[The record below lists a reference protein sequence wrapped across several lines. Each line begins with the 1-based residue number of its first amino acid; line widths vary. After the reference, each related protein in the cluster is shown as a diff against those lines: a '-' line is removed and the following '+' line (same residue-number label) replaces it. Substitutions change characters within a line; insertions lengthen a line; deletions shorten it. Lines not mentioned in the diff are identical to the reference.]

1 MPDRPIHYLTLTE
14 LTGRYR
20 DHSLSPVEVTRHLLE
35 RIQKLDPRLKSFL
48 QLTPERALKEA
59 RQAEQSWLKRVD
71 PGPLCGLPYA
81 VKDLFDVQGV
91 PTTAGTRLRNDV
103 LARSDSWAVQRLARA
118 GMVLIGKTQTVQFAY
133 GGVGINHDQGTP
145 LNPWKQRPHVPGG
158 SSSGSAVA
166 VASGLVPAALGTDT
180 GGSVRIPASLCGLV
194 GLKTTVGRVGRSGV
208 YPLSF
213 RLDSIG
219 PLTRSAEDAALVGRG
234 LQGIDPNDA
243 TTRSRPA
250 ADWLDGLKAGLAGL
264 RLGLVENVFFD
275 QADPE
280 VEATVRKAG
289 IAFRSAGALVES
301 LDLPEA
307 ARVIQNP
314 HTPLI
319 TAAEACL
326 VNAEFLERHFDEL
339 DPVVAQRLVKG
350 RQLSA
355 VDYLSTWKQWE
366 GLRVR
371 VGERLQGFD
380 ALIVPTTPI
389 PAASLEVV
397 DQTLESYYAY
407 NARYLRNT
415 FIGNV
420 LNFCAVSIPCGF
432 TRRGLPIGLMIYAR
446 PFDEGLALRLAW
458 SYQRATE
465 WHRRRPDLSWIA
477 DDSD

>member
-1 MPDRPIHYLTLTE
+1 MTDPPIHYLTISDLIR
-14 LTGRYR
+14 RYR
-20 DHSLSPVEVTRHLLE
+20 DRSLSPVEVTRHLLE
-35 RIQKLDPRLKSFL
+35 RIQKFDPRLKSFL
-48 QLTPERALKEA
+48 LLTPERALKEA
-59 RQAEQSWLKRVD
+59 RRAEQAWLKRDD
-71 PGPLCGLPYA
+71 PGPLCGVPYA

-91 PTTAGTRLRNDV
+91 PTTAGTHLRKNAV
-103 LARSDSWAVQRLARA
+103 ARSDSWAGQRLSRA
-118 GMVLIGKTQTVQFAY
+118 GMVLLGKTQTVQFAY

-145 LNPWKQRPHVPGG
+145 LNPWKRRPHVPGG

-219 PLTRSAEDAALVGRG
+219 PLTRTAEDAALIGRG
-234 LQGIDPNDA
+234 LQGIDRGDE
-243 TTRSRPA
+243 TTRQVPA
-250 ADWLDGLKAGLAGL
+250 ADWFGSLKAGLTGL
-264 RLGLVENVFFD
+264 RLGLAETVFFD

-280 VEATVRKAG
+280 VEAAVRAAG
-289 IAFRSAGALVES
+289 TILSSFGAQVES

-307 ARVIQNP
+307 AEVTQNP

-319 TAAEACL
+319 TAAEACV
-326 VNAEFLERHFDEL
+326 VNNDFLERHFEEL
-339 DPVVAQRLVKG
+339 DPVIARRMVKG
-350 RQLSA
+350 RQLLA
-355 VDYLSTWKQWE
+355 VDYLSTWKQWQSLRE
-366 GLRVR
+366 RVR
-371 VGERLQGFD
+371 QRLRNFD

-389 PAASLEVV
+389 PSAPLKVV
-397 DQTLESYYAY
+397 DQSLESYYAY

-420 LNFCAVSIPCGF
+420 LNFCALSIPCGF
-432 TRRGLPIGLMIYAR
+432 TRQGLPVGLMIYAP
-446 PFDEGLALRLAW
+446 PFKEGLALRIA
-458 SYQRATE
+458 SAYEQATD

-477 DDSD
+477 

>member
-1 MPDRPIHYLTLTE
+1 MPDPPLHFLPLSE
-14 LTGRYR
+14 LTRGYR
-20 DHSLSPVEVTRHLLE
+20 KRSLSPVEVTRYLLK
-35 RIQKLDPRLKSFL
+35 RIDQLDPRLKSFL

-59 RQAEQSWLKRVD
+59 RQAEQAWLKRDD
-71 PGPLCGLPYA
+71 PGPLCGVPYA

-91 PTTAGTRLRNDV
+91 PTTAGTRLRKNAV
-103 LARSDSWAVQRLARA
+103 ARSDSWAVKRLARA

-219 PLTRSAEDAALVGRG
+219 PLTRSVEDAALIGRE
-234 LQGIDPNDA
+234 LQGIDPGDD
-243 TTRSRPA
+243 TTLQAPK
-250 ADWLDGLKAGLAGL
+250 ADWPADLKTGLAGL
-264 RLGLVENVFFD
+264 RLGLAENVFFD

-280 VEATVRKAG
+280 VEAAVRGSKIILG
-289 IAFRSAGALVES
+289 SSGAKVDS

-307 ARVIQNP
+307 TMVIQNP
-314 HTPLI
+314 CTPLI
-319 TAAEACL
+319 TAAEAGV
-326 VNAEFLERHFDEL
+326 VNNAYLERHFDEL
-339 DPVVAQRLVKG
+339 DPVIAQRLVKG
-350 RQLSA
+350 QQLSA
-355 VDYLSTWKQWE
+355 FDYLSTWKEWE
-366 GLRVR
+366 LLRRR
-371 VGERLQGFD
+371 VHQRLRTFD

-389 PAASLEVV
+389 PAAPLEVV
-397 DQTLESYYAY
+397 DRSLESYFGY

-420 LNFCAVSIPCGF
+420 LNFCGVSVPCGF
-432 TRRGLPIGLMIYAR
+432 TRRGLPIGLMIYTK
-446 PFDEGLALRLAW
+446 PFEEALALRVAFA
-458 SYQRATE
+458 YEQATD

-477 DDSD
+477 